1 MKNETIKIELH
12 PCFSCIQCLDSDWSE
27 EEGVSYICNRC
38 SMPTEKFDSCEHHSD
53 FENDEKAARPIIEGP
68 TPAVRYFVNKFEM
81 KMFFSLPSDAAWW
94 VDGIGEINNNERRGI
109 WFRIQDSLD
118 RLSRDRQAEHGDMP
132 AWIL

>member
-1 MKNETIKIELH
+1 MNKK
-12 PCFSCIQCLDSDWSE
+12 
-27 EEGVSYICNRC
+27 
-38 SMPTEKFDSCEHHSD
+38 
-53 FENDEKAARPIIEGP
+53 IEGP
-68 TPAVRYFVNKFEM
+68 TPTVRYFVNKFEM